1 MSCYSMTMHQCRSV
15 KSSMFGEPLS
25 PVPGKQLVRWHL
37 MCTDGG
43 SVESYTRRIYKQKYR
58 HAVLDFIVDLNCFH
72 HENSNGQKASL
83 KIADRICASFW
94 SLPASTGYF
103 SSLGKLANVLR
114 MSYWKVRNAW
124 TKQFPQDKNKLRE
137 NLMKSVCPKPL
148 AIRWG
153 TVCACEDYVL
163 RLAPADTNFLQAMY
177 LAFPDDFGSDDEP
190 PPGLMSHKQKRE
202 QMQGANRAKGSAKGK
217 RRRVG
222 TANRSSGPTNEMQ
235 LEAQEHFQATQGK
248 YRRET
253 QKTIRS
259 PTFWQFARIS
269 RRCREP
275 WNHLMLFLQSDVTK
289 KHASFHTVLS
299 CLVAGK
305 VGKFEEEIQAP
316 EFRLVLQIP
325 FSSLANLE

>member
-1 MSCYSMTMHQCRSV
+1 M
-15 KSSMFGEPLS
+15 
-25 PVPGKQLVRWHL
+25 
-37 MCTDGG
+37 
-43 SVESYTRRIYKQKYR
+43 
-58 HAVLDFIVDLNCFH
+58 
-72 HENSNGQKASL
+72 
-83 KIADRICASFW
+83 
-94 SLPASTGYF
+94 
-103 SSLGKLANVLR
+103 
-114 MSYWKVRNAW
+114 
-124 TKQFPQDKNKLRE
+124 
-137 NLMKSVCPKPL
+137 
-148 AIRWG
+148 
-153 TVCACEDYVL
+153 

-222 TANRSSGPTNEMQ
+222 TANRSSGPTNELQ
-235 LEAQEHFQATQGK
+235 LEPQERFQATQGK

-259 PTFWQFARIS
+259 PKCWQFARIS